1 MTRRILH
8 TLAAVLI
15 SLSVSI
21 ATAGAQAGAGAARAA
36 ETASQA
42 PAQPAAETDALGRD
56 TPRGTVLGFM
66 DAARAGKTEVTPLY
80 LDTNLTGQAATDLAN
95 QLYVVLDSRLPVRLS
110 QLSDRPEGTPD
121 NPLQP
126 DMDVVGTISTKRGPF
141 ELVLERVTRRG
152 ARPVWLFSRQTLA
165 LIPEA
170 YSEVDLVKIDRY
182 LPGFLTKFRIA
193 GIRLFEWLGLLLVLP
208 FCYGL
213 FGSLNWLFRP
223 VAARWHRRFGDPR
236 EKPADHIPGLLRLV
250 VLAIAIR
257 WVLASIDL
265 PLVERQFWTTAAALM
280 IIVAAGWLLL
290 LVNAYG
296 ESYIRRH
303 FGVGSELA
311 SLLRVVRRFADMLVI
326 TASILVILRYF
337 GFDPSAA
344 LAGLGIG
351 GIAVALAAQKTL
363 ENIIAGLSLIFD
375 KAVRV
380 GDTLKFGNTVGTVD
394 YIGLRSTRIRTLDR
408 TILTVPNGQIASVGI
423 ETLSDRDKFWFHHFV
438 GLRYETTAAQL
449 RKVVD
454 GVQKLLAAQKQVDAS
469 SVRVRFIRLG
479 AFSLDLE
486 ISAYVFTRDGD
497 GFLDV
502 QQELLLRIMEAIDAA
517 GTAIAIPSQTLHIAD
532 GRLPDNPAADP
543 RVEPESLPTTR

>member
-1 MTRRILH
+1 
-8 TLAAVLI
+8 
-15 SLSVSI
+15 
-21 ATAGAQAGAGAARAA
+21 
-36 ETASQA
+36 
-42 PAQPAAETDALGRD
+42 
-56 TPRGTVLGFM
+56 M
-66 DAARAGKTEVTPLY
+66 DAARAGKSDVTPLY

-126 DMDVVGTISTKRGPF
+126 DLDVVGTISTKNGPF
-141 ELVLERVTRRG
+141 ELVLERVMRG
-152 ARPVWLFSRQTLA
+152 DSRPVWLFSRQTLA
-165 LIPEA
+165 LIPGA
-170 YSEVDLVKIDRY
+170 YSEVNLVVIDRY

-193 GIRLFEWLGLLLVLP
+193 GVRLFEWLALLLALP

-213 FGSLNWLFRP
+213 FGSLNWVVRP
-223 VAARWHRRFGDPR
+223 LAARWHRRFGDPQQN
-236 EKPADHIPGLLRLV
+236 PTDHLPGPLRLL
-250 VLAIAIR
+250 VLAIATR
-257 WVLASIDL
+257 WILASIDL
-265 PLVERQFWTTAAALM
+265 PLLERQFWTTAAALM
-280 IIVAAGWLLL
+280 FIVAAGWVLL

-296 ESYIRRH
+296 EGYIRRR
-303 FGVGSELA
+303 FDVGSELA
-311 SLLRVVRRFADMLVI
+311 SLLRVVRRFADVLVI
-326 TASILVILRYF
+326 TVGVLVVVRYF

-380 GDTLKFGNTVGTVD
+380 GDTLKFGTTVGTVD

-423 ETLSDRDKFWFHHFV
+423 ETLSNRDKFWFHHIV

-449 RKVVD
+449 RLVID
-454 GVQKLLAAQKQVDAS
+454 GVQQLLAAHKQVDAR

-479 AFSLDLE
+479 AFSLDVE
-486 ISAYVFTRDGD
+486 VSAYVFTRDGD

-502 QQELLLRIMEAIDAA
+502 QQELLLRIMEGVDAA
-517 GTAIAIPSQTLHIAD
+517 GTVIAIPSQTLHIAD

-543 RVEPESLPTTR
+543 RAQPEPLRTAN

>member
-1 MTRRILH
+1 
-8 TLAAVLI
+8 VLI
-15 SLSVSI
+15 ALFLQAQTVR
-21 ATAGAQAGAGAARAA
+21 AQAGAAAAA
-36 ETASQA
+36 APAAQTATQT
-42 PAQPAAETDALGRD
+42 PAQPAAETDPLGRD

-66 DAARAGKTEVTPLY
+66 DAARTGKTEVTPLY
-80 LDTNLTGQAATDLAN
+80 LDTNLSGQAARDLAN
-95 QLYVVLDSRLPVRLS
+95 QLYVVLDGHLPVRLS

-126 DMDVVGTISTKRGPF
+126 DLDVIGTINTKRGSF
-141 ELVLERVTRRG
+141 NLVLERVTRRG
-152 ARPVWLFSRQTLA
+152 SKPAWLFSRQTLA

-170 YSEVDLVKIDRY
+170 YSEVNLVVIDRY

-208 FCYGL
+208 FCYVL

-236 EKPADHIPGLLRLV
+236 EKPADHLPGLFRLV

-257 WVLASIDL
+257 WVLATIDL
-265 PLVERQFWTTAAALM
+265 PLLERQFWTTAAALM
-280 IIVAAGWLLL
+280 LIVSAGWLLL

-296 ESYIRRH
+296 EGFIRRR

-311 SLLRVVRRFADMLVI
+311 SLLRVVRRFADVLVI
-326 TASILVILRYF
+326 AASILVALRYF

-380 GDTLKFGNTVGTVD
+380 GDTLKFGTTVGTVD

-449 RKVVD
+449 RKVID
-454 GVQKLLAAQKQVDAS
+454 GVQKLLAAHKQVDES

-497 GFLDV
+497 GFLEV
-502 QQELLLRIMEAIDAA
+502 QQELLLRIMEAVDAA
-517 GTAIAIPSQTLHIAD
+517 GAVIAIPSQTLHIAE
-532 GRLPDNPAADP
+532 GRLPDNPASDP
-543 RVEPESLPTTR
+543 RAQPASLRTTS

>member
-1 MTRRILH
+1 LH
-8 TLAAVLI
+8 AQTVR
-15 SLSVSI
+15 
-21 ATAGAQAGAGAARAA
+21 AQAGVAAAVPAA
-36 ETASQA
+36 QTAAQTPA
-42 PAQPAAETDALGRD
+42 QTAAQPAAETDPLGRD
-56 TPRGTVLGFM
+56 TPRGAVLGFM
-66 DAARAGKTEVTPLY
+66 NAARTGKTEVTPLY
-80 LDTNLTGQAATDLAN
+80 LDTNLNGQAARDLAN
-95 QLYVVLDSRLPVRLS
+95 QLYVVLDGHLPVRLS

-126 DMDVVGTISTKRGPF
+126 DLDVIGTINTKRGSF
-141 ELVLERVTRRG
+141 DLVLEHVTRRG
-152 ARPVWLFSRQTLA
+152 SKPAWLFSRQTLA

-170 YSEVDLVKIDRY
+170 YSEVNLVVIDRY

-208 FCYGL
+208 FCYVL

-236 EKPADHIPGLLRLV
+236 EKPADHLPGLFRLV

-257 WVLASIDL
+257 SILVTIDL
-265 PLVERQFWTTAAALM
+265 PLLERQFWTTAAALM
-280 IIVAAGWLLL
+280 LIVSAGWLLL

-296 ESYIRRH
+296 EGFIRRR

-311 SLLRVVRRFADMLVI
+311 SLLRVVRRFADILVI
-326 TASILVILRYF
+326 TASILVALRYF

-380 GDTLKFGNTVGTVD
+380 GDTLKFGTTVGTVD
-394 YIGLRSTRIRTLDR
+394 YIGLRSTRIRTLER
-408 TILTVPNGQIASVGI
+408 TILTVPNGQIAGVGI

-449 RKVVD
+449 RKVID
-454 GVQKLLAAQKQVDAS
+454 GVQKLLAAHKQVDAR

-479 AFSLDLE
+479 AFSLDVE
-486 ISAYVFTRDGD
+486 VSAYVFTRDGD

-502 QQELLLRIMEAIDAA
+502 QQELLLRIMEGVDAA
-517 GTAIAIPSQTLHIAD
+517 GTVIAIPSQTLHIAD
-532 GRLPDNPAADP
+532 RRLPDNPAADQ
-543 RVEPESLPTTR
+543 RAEPEPLRTAN

>member
-1 MTRRILH
+1 MN
-8 TLAAVLI
+8 
-15 SLSVSI
+15 
-21 ATAGAQAGAGAARAA
+21 
-36 ETASQA
+36 
-42 PAQPAAETDALGRD
+42 
-56 TPRGTVLGFM
+56 
-66 DAARAGKTEVTPLY
+66 AARAGKTEVTPLY
-80 LDTNLTGQAATDLAN
+80 LDTSLSGQAARDLAN

-126 DMDVVGTISTKRGPF
+126 DLDVIGTISTKRGPF

-152 ARPVWLFSRQTLA
+152 SRPAWLFSRQTLT

-170 YSEVDLVKIDRY
+170 YSEVNLVVIDRY
-182 LPGFLTKFRIA
+182 LPGPLMKLRIA
-193 GIRLFEWLGLLLVLP
+193 GIRLFEWLGLLVVLP

-236 EKPADHIPGLLRLV
+236 EKPADHIPGLIRLV
-250 VLAIAIR
+250 LLAVGIR

-265 PLVERQFWTTAAALM
+265 PLLERQFWTTAAALM
-280 IIVAAGWLLL
+280 LIVSAAWLLL
-290 LVNAYG
+290 LVNSYG
-296 ESYIRRH
+296 EAYIRRH
-303 FGVGSELA
+303 FDVGSELA
-311 SLLRVVRRFADMLVI
+311 SLLRVVRRFADVLVI
-326 TASILVILRYF
+326 AAGLLVTLRYF

-380 GDTLKFGNTVGTVD
+380 GDTLRFGNSVGTVD

-408 TILTVPNGQIASVGI
+408 TILTVPNGQIAGVGI
-423 ETLSDRDKFWFHHFV
+423 ETLSERDKFWFHHFL

-449 RKVVD
+449 RLVID
-454 GVQKLLAAQKQVDAS
+454 GVQKLLAAHKQVDSS

-479 AFSLDLE
+479 AFSLDVE
-486 ISAYVFTRDGD
+486 VSAYVFTRDGD
-497 GFLDV
+497 RFLDI
-502 QQELLLRIMEAIDAA
+502 QQDLLLRTVEAVEAA

-532 GRLPDNPAADP
+532 GRLPDNPASDP
-543 RVEPESLPTTR
+543 RVQPESLRTTN